1 MASLEAY
8 TGFSPLK
15 WLRYH
20 VVEKKLNSVVGYVLM
35 GALAVAI
42 AYMSVFVSY
51 KSTFMLVGG
60 VTFCVI
66 GVACVLYPYFGY
78 YTTIIVSCLIFSP
91 ERAFGLALPFGFAI
105 EIYSYLTL
113 LGVVTHSYAKQ
124 EIDRTFWRHPITVC
138 LLVYLGFYTMQAVNP
153 SLQSKLGW
161 FNYYRKFISFFAFY
175 FMTYC
180 LLNSKERIR
189 FFLKFWVVLI
199 TFLAL
204 YACKQQWLGFFQWES
219 NWIMADEKRLE
230 LLYQQGLMRKFSLL
244 SDPAASGVLFS
255 AFMVFLLV
263 LGLRTS
269 NKKHKYW
276 LYGFSIICFLA
287 FSYSGT
293 RTGNVIFIGGVFFY
307 ALATITDK
315 RTLRFVAAAAI
326 GFILLLS
333 IPVYNPVLLRI
344 RSTFEGSKDPSAAF
358 RDMNRK
364 RIQPYIYSH
373 PIGGGINTCI
383 PEGLIY
389 SPGHYLASFPSDS
402 GYLKL
407 AVEQGWVGLALALI
421 FYYLILRTG
430 IKNFYRARAPE
441 IRMWY
446 IATLS
451 FVFCLYIGQFSQ
463 IVIGQYPTIFL
474 YYGAMVIFIKLIK
487 YEKAKPQTENF

>member
-1 MASLEAY
+1 MGSLAVN
-8 TGFSPLK
+8 TGFSPFRWLK
-15 WLRYH
+15 QQLI
-20 VVEKKLNSVVGYVLM
+20 EKRFNSVAGYIFMAL
-35 GALAVAI
+35 LAVSV
-42 AYMSVFVSY
+42 AYLSLYAGY
-51 KSTFMLVGG
+51 KITLGVVGVVG
-60 VTFCVI
+60 FIMVGIC
-66 GVACVLYPYFGY
+66 CVLYPYFGY
-78 YTTIIVSCLIFSP
+78 YTTIVVSCLIFSP
-91 ERAFGLALPFGFAI
+91 ERLFGLALPYGFAI

-113 LGVVTHSYAKQ
+113 LGALTQSYARK
-124 EIDRTFWRHPITVC
+124 EINRDFWRHPVTICMIV
-138 LLVYLGFYTMQAVNP
+138 LFGFFTIQAINP
-153 SLQSKLGW
+153 SLHSKLGW

-175 FMTYC
+175 FLTYC

-189 FFLKFWVVLI
+189 FFLKFWVFII

-204 YACKQQWLGFFQWES
+204 YACKQQWLGFFDWETA
-219 NWIMADEKRLE
+219 WIVADEKRLE
-230 LLYQQGLMRKFSLL
+230 LLYQTGLMRKFSLL
-244 SDPAASGVLFS
+244 SDPAASGVLFA
-255 AFMVFLLV
+255 AFMVMLLI

-276 LYGFSIICFLA
+276 LYAASLICFLG

-293 RTGNVIFIGGVFFY
+293 RTSNLILIGGIFFY
-307 ALATITDK
+307 ALATINEK
-315 RTLRFVAAAAI
+315 RTIRFVTIGAI

-333 IPVYNPVLLRI
+333 VPIYNPVLIRI

-402 GYLKL
+402 GYLKI
-407 AVEQGWVGLALALI
+407 AVEQGWIGLALALI

-446 IATLS
+446 IAALGY
-451 FVFCLYIGQFSQ
+451 VFGLLVGQFSQ

-474 YYGAMVIFIKLIK
+474 YYGSIVIFMKLVN
-487 YEKAKPQTENF
+487 YEKPKPETENI

>member
-1 MASLEAY
+1 MATLEAH
-8 TGFSPLK
+8 TGFAPLR
-15 WLRYH
+15 WLRH
-20 VVEKKLNSVVGYVLM
+20 NLIEKRFNSPVGYLAIGLV
-35 GALAVAI
+35 AVAV
-42 AYMSVFVSY
+42 AYISVFVSY
-51 KSTFMLVGG
+51 KTALMMGTLMLMV
-60 VTFCVI
+60 VI

-78 YTTIIVSCLIFSP
+78 YTTITVSSIIFTP
-91 ERAFGLALPFGFAI
+91 ERAIGLSLPFGFAI
-105 EIYSYLTL
+105 EILTYLTL
-113 LGVVTHSYAKQ
+113 LGALTQSYAKQ
-124 EIDRTFWRHPITVC
+124 EIDRTFWRHPLTVMMII
-138 LLVYLGFYTMQAVNP
+138 LLLFFTVQAVNP
-153 SLQSKLGW
+153 SLQSRLGW

-175 FMTYC
+175 FLTYC
-180 LLNSKERIR
+180 LLNSKDKIR
-189 FFLKFWVVLI
+189 FFIKYWVIHISL
-199 TFLAL
+199 LAL
-204 YACKQQWLGFFQWES
+204 YACKQQWLGFFDWEW
-219 NWIMADEKRLE
+219 NWITADSERMQ
-230 LLYQQGLMRKFSLL
+230 LLFQQGLMRKFSLL

-255 AFMVFLLV
+255 AFMVMLLI

-276 LYGFSIICFLA
+276 LYAFAIVSFLA

-293 RTGNVIFIGGVFFY
+293 RTGNLILIGGVFFY
-307 ALATITDK
+307 ALATINEK
-315 RTLRFVAAAAI
+315 RTIRFVTVAAI
-326 GFILLLS
+326 GFIMVLS
-333 IPVYNPVLLRI
+333 VPVYNPVLLRI

-402 GYLKL
+402 GYLKI

-441 IRMWY
+441 VRMWY
-446 IATLS
+446 IALLA
-451 FVFCLYIGQFSQ
+451 FVFCLMIGQFSQ

-474 YYGAMVIFIKLIK
+474 YYGSMVIFTKLVN
-487 YEKAKPQTENF
+487 YERPKTETAF

>member
-1 MASLEAY
+1 MASLEAHK
-8 TGFSPLK
+8 GFSPAK

-20 VVEKKLNSVVGYVLM
+20 IFEKRLNTYVGYFLM
-35 GALAVAI
+35 AAMAVGV
-42 AYMSVFVSY
+42 AYMSVFMSY
-51 KSTFMLVGG
+51 KGTLMFTG
-60 VTFCVI
+60 VFAFAVV
-66 GVACVLYPYFGY
+66 GVACVLFPYFGY
-78 YTTIIVSCLIFSP
+78 YVTIIVSCLIFSP
-91 ERAFGLALPFGFAI
+91 ERAFGLALPYGFAI

-113 LGVVTHSYAKQ
+113 LGVITQGYARRQ
-124 EIDRTFWRHPITVC
+124 IDRSFWRHPITVC
-138 LLVYLGFYTMQAVNP
+138 LIVYLLFFTMQAVNP

-175 FMTYC
+175 FITYC
-180 LLNSKERIR
+180 LLNSKEHIR

-204 YACKQQWLGFFQWES
+204 YACKQQWLGFFGWET
-219 NWIMADEKRLE
+219 NWIFSDEKRLE
-230 LLYQQGLMRKFSLL
+230 LLYQQGLMRKFSIL

-255 AFMVFLLV
+255 SFMVFLLV
-263 LGLRTS
+263 FGLRTS
-269 NKKHKYW
+269 NQKHKYW
-276 LYGFSIICFLA
+276 LYLFSLICFLG

-293 RTGNVIFIGGVFFY
+293 RTGNLIFMGGVLFY
-307 ALATITDK
+307 ALSTINEK
-315 RTLRFVAAAAI
+315 RTIKFVTAAAL

-333 IPVYNPVLLRI
+333 VPVYNPVLLRI

-358 RDMNRK
+358 RDMNRA

-402 GYLKL
+402 GYLKI
-407 AVEQGWVGLALALI
+407 AVEQGWVGLALALV

-430 IKNFYRARAPE
+430 IKGFYRARGPE

-446 IATLS
+446 IALLA

-487 YEKAKPQTENF
+487 YEHPTPKTENF

>member
-1 MASLEAY
+1 MALLEAN
-8 TGFSPLK
+8 TGFSPAK

-20 VVEKKLNSVVGYVLM
+20 IFEKRLNTVAGYILM
-35 GALAVAI
+35 AALGVAVAYLAVFTSYKAAI
-42 AYMSVFVSY
+42 MLAGVFV
-51 KSTFMLVGG
+51 FA
-60 VTFCVI
+60 VI

-113 LGVVTHSYAKQ
+113 LGVATQGYARQ
-124 EIDRTFWRHPITVC
+124 EISRDFWRHPITIC
-138 LLVYLGFYTMQAVNP
+138 LIVYLLFYTVQAVNP
-153 SLQSKLGW
+153 ALQSKLGW

-175 FMTYC
+175 FMTFC

-189 FFLKFWVVLI
+189 FFMKFWVVLI

-204 YACKQQWLGFFQWES
+204 YACKQQWIGFFQWEA
-219 NWIMADEKRLE
+219 NWIQADEKRLE

-255 AFMVFLLV
+255 AFMVFCLV

-276 LYGFSIICFLA
+276 LYLFSLICFLG

-293 RTGNVIFIGGVFFY
+293 RTGNLIFIGGVFFY
-307 ALATITDK
+307 AISTITEK
-315 RTLRFVAAAAI
+315 RTIKFVTAAAV
-326 GFILLLS
+326 GFIMLLA

-358 RDMNRK
+358 RDMNRA

-402 GYLKL
+402 GYLKI

-430 IKNFYRARAPE
+430 IKGFYRARGPE

-446 IATLS
+446 IALLS

-487 YEKAKPQTENF
+487 YEQPSPQTENS